1 MVHSINLITCIGLT
15 DPTVLK
21 RPRELGMFKDGTY
34 PEADDRNHC
43 CHRLRLWSA
52 KRKSETCIKQV
63 TLIAERL
70 RSQYRRPHGVLTK
83 PEGDVL
89 LPTPKIV
96 FVPKVQCPA
105 LACRT
110 LEDATHPLVSFAISN
125 PVHCNFL
132 GRHHIL
138 PVLVVPF
145 VLVMPQIIGLLRKI
159 VIDRAL
165 CVAETPKYQGISR
178 LAFKIIQL

>member
-1 MVHSINLITCIGLT
+1 MRLT
-15 DPTVLK
+15 DSTVLK
-21 RPRELGMFKDGTY
+21 RLRELGMFKDGTY

-52 KRKSETCIKQV
+52 KRKSETSVEQV

-83 PEGDVL
+83 PDGDVL

-96 FVPKVQCPA
+96 FVSKVQCPA
-105 LACRT
+105 MEFRT
-110 LEDATHPLVSFAISN
+110 LENATHPLVCFAIWN

-138 PVLVVPF
+138 PILVVPF
-145 VLVMPQIIGLLRKI
+145 LLVMPQIIGLLRKI

-178 LAFKIIQL
+178 LASKMIHL